1 MFHFFS
7 SLKPLFEMCSF
18 IFQLITKLEFNF
30 FIFFIF
36 LTDVSPPS
44 KFLRS
49 ILEIKTVLLVR
60 KQIPDQYISN
70 QLQDDENN
78 IYLHETRT
86 NPNATHILRHELY
99 CGYLQEFFNIFAW
112 FYPIRCSHAVQII
125 VLAERFLTLYP
136 RYYLLVISY
145 CSAVP

>member
-49 ILEIKTVLLVR
+49 ILEIKR
-60 KQIPDQYISN
+60 EPDQYISN
-70 QLQDDENN
+70 QLQDDEIN

-99 CGYLQEFFNIFAW
+99 CGYLHEFLNIFSW
-112 FYPIRCSHAVQII
+112 FYPIRCSRAVQII